1 MPRPAC
7 HLQAS
12 NVLAKI
18 TVALASLF
26 ILSVSAGC
34 ASTEIETI
42 RASRNPSARSAHRPD
57 NRRLLG
63 GEMASRS
70 KGTSAGTSA
79 A

>member
-34 ASTEIETI
+34 ASTEIETTG
-42 RASRNPSARSAHRPD
+42 P
-57 NRRLLG
+57 RLEKPLCEVG
-63 GEMASRS
+63 AP
-70 KGTSAGTSA
+70 A
-79 A
+79 